1 MMMNENGRDYQ
12 ASFITREDGD
22 KKYIEG
28 YFVRFDDKY
37 ELWGDCY
44 ETIAPNAF
52 DETLNKD
59 IVSLWNHDSNYPL
72 GRTTNGTLTLRVDNS
87 GLFGKVEINEN
98 DSFAKDAYER
108 IKRGDVKQ
116 CSFGFRILSEEY
128 IQHDNGETEY
138 RITKVDLWEVSPVTF
153 PAYKSTTISA
163 RKEDLKA
170 RQERHL
176 ETMKNKS
183 KERIDNIVKGIETK

>member
-1 MMMNENGRDYQ
+1 M
-12 ASFITREDGD
+12 
-22 KKYIEG
+22 
-28 YFVRFDDKY
+28 
-37 ELWGDCY
+37 
-44 ETIAPNAF
+44 
-52 DETLNKD
+52 
-59 IVSLWNHDSNYPL
+59 
-72 GRTTNGTLTLRVDNS
+72 
-87 GLFGKVEINEN
+87 EINEN

-170 RQERHL
+170 RESQHL

-183 KERIDNIVKGIETK
+183 KERIDNIVKGFETE

>member
-12 ASFITREDGD
+12 ASFITREEGD

-170 RQERHL
+170 RESQHL

-183 KERIDNIVKGIETK
+183 KERIDNIVKGFETE